1 MRDATPEDTAAFF
14 VERLL
19 ERADWTSKKA
29 IYFAL
34 IRTATKHAVKESS
47 ESVEDPVSEVRTL
60 LEGLLESLPKKDGDQ
75 RCEQPEQA
83 WMTPEFVTLLQQN
96 PELVSARYTFYWK
109 STLWKTDFLRTL
121 ETQFW
126 AYRHYAHGAGLGKME
141 FLRDLAEV
149 WITAATTA
157 LVRYSGDDAS
167 SWRWT
172 SQLLRRHAKL
182 VDDDGLRSLPWGLL
196 GNSQEK
202 KSWTVDPNAD

>member
-1 MRDATPEDTAAFF
+1 MRDASPEDIAAFF
-14 VERLL
+14 VSRLL
-19 ERADWTSKKA
+19 ERADWSSKKA
-29 IYFAL
+29 IHFAL
-34 IRTATKHAVKESS
+34 IRTAAQNVVTECAGTV
-47 ESVEDPVSEVRTL
+47 VDPVSEVRTL
-60 LEGLLESLPKKDGDQ
+60 LQDILDNLPQTDGDQ
-75 RCEQPEQA
+75 RCEKPEQA
-83 WMTPEFVTLLQQN
+83 WMVPDFVTLLQNN

-182 VDDDGLRSLPWGLL
+182 VDDDGLSSLP
-196 GNSQEK
+196 
-202 KSWTVDPNAD
+202 